1 MKDKEFVVGIGET
14 LWDML
19 PDGKKLGGAPANFA
33 YHASQFGLASRVVSA
48 VGRDELGD
56 KALTHLDRK
65 GLEHLLVRVD
75 YPTGTVEV
83 TLEAG
88 GIPRYDIKRDVA
100 WDHIPFTPEV
110 EELARRTQA
119 VCFGSLAQRE
129 EESRRTIHRFLEAMP
144 RGEGRYRVFDV
155 NLRQDFYTRE
165 VLEHSMRQCDVLKLN
180 DEELEI
186 VGRMEGTAEGTAEE
200 RCRELMGKYGL
211 RMLILTCGTRGSY
224 VFAQEGTSFAETP
237 QVEVADTVGAGDSFT
252 ATFVASLLQGKDVR
266 TAHLRATRVA
276 AYVCSQE
283 GAMPKLPEEL
293 RAGD

>member
-1 MKDKEFVVGIGET
+1 MTSVPNIVSFGEI
-14 LWDML
+14 LFDL
-19 PDGKKLGGAPANFA
+19 IEGEPHLGGAPLNLAVQLKRLGA
-33 YHASQFGLASRVVSA
+33 DASIISA
-48 VGRDELGD
+48 VGRDRLGD
-56 KALTHLDRK
+56 AVFSALEQY
-65 GLEHLLVRVD
+65 GMSSQYVRRCD
-75 YPTGTVEV
+75 YPTGTVSV
-83 TLEAG
+83 TLDAEKV
-88 GIPRYDIKRDVA
+88 PRYDFLDNCA
-100 WDHIPFTPEV
+100 YDHISTEYRGKPDLFCYGT
-110 EELARRTQA
+110 L
-119 VCFGSLAQRE
+119 SQRS
-129 EESRRTIHRFLEAMP
+129 EESRATLHRLWNELDTTFF
-144 RGEGRYRVFDV
+144 YDV

>member
-56 KALTHLDRK
+56 KVLTHLDRK

-88 GIPRYDIKRDVA
+88 GIPRYDIKRGVA

-110 EELARRTQA
+110 EELA
-119 VCFGSLAQRE
+119 
-129 EESRRTIHRFLEAMP
+129 RRTIHRFLEAMP

-186 VGRMEGTAEGTAEE
+186 VGRMEGTAEE